1 MKRWSVGVAGLVLAV
16 GTCLFA
22 GEARAAWQEFTS
34 EEYGIKFSLPENWNV
49 EVTAGDSGKVW
60 AGSSSDESMG
70 FLLTI
75 IEGSED
81 SPRKLFRNFV
91 KEIEAEVDEDT
102 VDMEDDTIIGIAT
115 AEMEG
120 KPVMAIVGA
129 GKEGSVS
136 FLFMAASDVDQF
148 EKNEKTLSKIFDSL
162 DTLESDE
169 DAEDEAEEADAEEAN
184 GEEEAEEAEE

>member
-16 GTCLFA
+16 GTWLFA
-22 GEARAAWQEFTS
+22 GESRAAWQEFTS
-34 EEYGIKFSLPENWNV
+34 EEYGIKFSLPEKWNV
-49 EVTAGDSGKVW
+49 EVTNGDSGKVW

-75 IEGSED
+75 IEDAED
-81 SPRKLFRNFV
+81 SPRNLFRNFV

>member
-16 GTCLFA
+16 GAWLCA

-34 EEYGIKFSLPENWNV
+34 EEYGIKFSLPENWDV
-49 EVTAGDSGKVW
+49 EVNTGESGKVW
-60 AGSSSDESMG
+60 AGTSADESMG

-75 IEGSED
+75 IEDAED

-102 VDMEDDTIIGIAT
+102 VDMEDDAVVGIAT
-115 AEMEG
+115 AESDG

-129 GKEGSVS
+129 GKEGRVS

-162 DTLESDE
+162 GSLETDE
-169 DAEDEAEEADAEEAN
+169 DDEEDEEEA
-184 GEEEAEEAEE
+184 GEGEDEEAEE